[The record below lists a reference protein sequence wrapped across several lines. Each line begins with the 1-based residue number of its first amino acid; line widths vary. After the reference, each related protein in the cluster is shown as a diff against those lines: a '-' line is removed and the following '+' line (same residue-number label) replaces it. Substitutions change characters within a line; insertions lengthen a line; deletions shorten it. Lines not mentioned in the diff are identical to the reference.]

1 MIKEH
6 TCIMRENEFKID
18 LLAKLTEDEQIFRDD
33 RPEILLISIT
43 TEEQNLCCLIKP
55 ENFSDKEI

>member
-1 MIKEH
+1 
-6 TCIMRENEFKID
+6 MRENEFKID